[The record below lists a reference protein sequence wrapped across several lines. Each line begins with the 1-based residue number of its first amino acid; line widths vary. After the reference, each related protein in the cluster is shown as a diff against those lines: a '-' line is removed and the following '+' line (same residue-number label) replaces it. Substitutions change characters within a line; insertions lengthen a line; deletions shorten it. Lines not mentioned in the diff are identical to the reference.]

1 MEYQGLMDIEILF
14 GLALVTVLL
23 LRRFKFPSIVG
34 FLVTGML
41 AGPYSLALIKDT
53 HQVEQMAEYG
63 VVLLLFTIGIEF
75 SLKELMRIKHLVL
88 LGGGLQLI
96 LTILAV
102 TAAGAI
108 FHFSIPQSVFLG
120 FIGSLSSTA
129 ILMKLLID
137 AGETDTP
144 QGKTALGILI
154 FQDLCIVPLMLFTPL
169 LGGGGNGVLE
179 IVIVSAKAVAVILA
193 AHYGAR
199 FVVPWIFGQVVKSRS
214 RELFI
219 LMIIFIGMGT
229 AWLTAQAGLSLALGA
244 FIAGLAI

>member
-1 MEYQGLMDIEILF
+1 MDIEILF
-14 GLALVTVLL
+14 GLALVTVVI
-23 LRRFKFPSIVG
+23 LRRLNFPSIIG

-41 AGPYSLALIKDT
+41 AGPYSLGFIKDT

-75 SLKELMRIKHLVL
+75 SLKELMRIRHLVL
-88 LGGGLQLI
+88 LGGGLQLV

-102 TAAGAI
+102 TALGTL
-108 FHFSIPQSVFLG
+108 FHFSIPQSVFFG
-120 FIGSLSSTA
+120 FLVALSSTA

-137 AGETDTP
+137 AGEMDTP

-169 LGGGGNGVLE
+169 LAGGGNGLLE
-179 IVIVSAKAVAVILA
+179 IVIIFVKAVAVILA

-199 FVVPWIFGQVVKSRS
+199 FAVPWIFEQVVKSRS

-219 LMIIFIGMGT
+219 LMIILLGMGT
-229 AWLTAQAGLSLALGA
+229 AW
-244 FIAGLAI
+244 